1 MLDGKGVCNIVSGRI
16 LDSDELVVIG
26 NY

>member
-1 MLDGKGVCNIVSGRI
+1 MLDAKGFRNIVSGRI
-16 LDSDELVVIG
+16 LDSDELVVMG